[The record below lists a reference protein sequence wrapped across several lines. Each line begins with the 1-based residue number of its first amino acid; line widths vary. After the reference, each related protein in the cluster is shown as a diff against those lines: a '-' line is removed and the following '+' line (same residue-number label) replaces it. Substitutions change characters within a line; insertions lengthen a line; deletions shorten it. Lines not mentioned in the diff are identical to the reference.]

1 MVKVT
6 GKQVKEFVE
15 ANGREAIAEKVTE
28 FVAQLS
34 AKIIENTLN
43 SLKSKP
49 KLQHRYFAIM
59 NYETG
64 AIKFCEG
71 ELPIEVDE
79 EEWLIE
85 HHAYS
90 DSSMYYMSSDEPI
103 EVEYE

>member
-1 MVKVT
+1 MND
-6 GKQVKEFVE
+6 KQVNELRDLVSLVVQ
-15 ANGREAIAEKVTE
+15 GMISDDLDTTIKV
-28 FVAQLS
+28 
-34 AKIIENTLN
+34 IENTLN
-43 SLKSKP
+43 SLKPKP
-49 KLQHRYFAIM
+49 KLYHRYFAIM

-71 ELPIEVDE
+71 DLPMEVDE

-103 EVEYE
+103 KVEHE